1 MGKLMSYLH
10 EWPHPMKSIDLRK
23 LNHAL
28 VIAEAASYARASE
41 RLHLTQS
48 ALTRSIQALESE
60 LGLQLFDRGKSGVR
74 PTVDGEKILDRARY
88 LLLQAR
94 AFEREV
100 DLLKQGEHGEIA
112 FGVGP
117 AMPCLFLPELLTE
130 MCSQHP
136 DLRIDVAIESGHRLL
151 DMLREEAIE
160 FFAADIHQLG
170 ELDAN
175 LYAIEPLVDIPAD
188 FYVRSGHPLAASSVV
203 TGADMNSYPLISAQH
218 RKPLWWE
225 KTDDSTDKKR
235 NNQASKQLLCNDI
248 NTLRCIIRNT
258 DAILI
263 GIPQMVGEELAA
275 GLVRPLAVHW
285 PDPRPVCALALVS
298 LAGRTASIAGAMVSA
313 AIRGLLTADA

>member
-1 MGKLMSYLH
+1 
-10 EWPHPMKSIDLRK
+10 MKSVDLRK
-23 LNHAL
+23 LNNA
-28 VIAEAASYARASE
+28 VAIAETASYARASE

-48 ALTRSIQALESE
+48 ALTRSIQTLESE

-74 PTVDGEKILDRARY
+74 PTVDGQKVLDRARY

-94 AFEREV
+94 AFEREIK
-100 DLLKQGEHGEIA
+100 LLKQGESGEIA

-130 MCSQHP
+130 LCNQHP
-136 DLRIDVAIESGHRLL
+136 DLKIDVAIESAHRLL

-170 ELDAN
+170 ELDGS
-175 LYAIEPLVDIPAD
+175 LYAVERLVDIPAG
-188 FYVRSGHPLAASSVV
+188 FYVRSGHPLAARSVV
-203 TGADMNSYPLISAQH
+203 KGADMNSYPLISAQH

-225 KTDDSTDKKR
+225 NTDGSTHKKR
-235 NNQASKQLLCNDI
+235 SNQASKQLLCNDI
-248 NTLRCIIRNT
+248 NTLRGIIRNT

-275 GLVRPLAVHW
+275 GLVHPLAVRW

-298 LAGRTASIAGAMVSA
+298 LAGRTASIAGAAVTT
-313 AIRGLLTADA
+313 AIRRLLASNA